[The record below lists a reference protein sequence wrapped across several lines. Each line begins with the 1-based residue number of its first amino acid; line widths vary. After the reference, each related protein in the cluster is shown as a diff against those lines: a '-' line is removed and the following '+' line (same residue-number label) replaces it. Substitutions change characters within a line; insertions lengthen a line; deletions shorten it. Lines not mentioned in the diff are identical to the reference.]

1 MNLYKTMNDDLKRLH
16 NWFGANKLML
26 NVTKSNYMI
35 FHSVHTPAPEENKLM
50 VGNEAIKKQTSTK
63 FLGIYLDENLKWTY
77 QINFIGTKLS
87 TGKSLYILR
96 ATKNLL
102 PASCRKTLYYTTI
115 YPYLTYGIEM
125 WGTATKELLNKLTK
139 LQNKAIRIVGRAA

>member
-1 MNLYKTMNDDLKRLH
+1 MSN
-16 NWFGANKLML
+16 GANKLML